1 MMETIL
7 SIVSIL
13 LLWWRILWLQKMLLR
28 ARNPMIQVAE
38 MAGKLRDLDPA
49 LFDVLRKEYCHDFA
63 SWFVLRSYEVPAIGA
78 THGEVYYYPSDALL
92 NFLAAFR
99 TAKRV

>member
-1 MMETIL
+1 MPTIL

-13 LLWWRILWLQKMLLR
+13 LLWRIFWLEKMLFR

-49 LFDVLRKEYCHDFA
+49 LFDVLRKEYCHDLS
-63 SWFVLRSYEVPAIGA
+63 SWCVLRSYEVPAIGA
-78 THGEVYYYPSDALL
+78 THGEVYYYPSEALL

-99 TAKRV
+99 TAKGI